1 MAAGDAGRAFD
12 GVERVTINNETV
24 SRVQNWAAWA
34 RTPRGAALATCY
46 SAEGRY
52 RPEMLRGDELEDRS
66 EPKRIVDVRDAL
78 LVWRAINPTQGFPVR
93 WYMALSAR
101 FIFRLQGY
109 EFAGYM
115 KRHKVPV
122 TRSEEEHDRLVY
134 QALSAA
140 RNVIERAEVAQARR
154 LRYKAPVAMGHG
166 PNPLERVSASDLER
180 VA

>member
-1 MAAGDAGRAFD
+1 VIDKP
-12 GVERVTINNETV
+12 TIDRIVNFA
-24 SRVQNWAAWA
+24 RWA

-52 RPEMLRGDELEDRS
+52 RPEMLRGDEAVDRS
-66 EPKRIVDVRDAL
+66 APKPEPVDVRDAL

-93 WYMALSAR
+93 WYMAISAR
-101 FIFRLQGY
+101 FIWRLQGY

-115 KRHKVPV
+115 RRHKVPV
-122 TRSEEEHDRLVY
+122 TRNEDEHDRLVY

-140 RNVIERAEVAQARR
+140 RNVIERADVAHARR
-154 LRYKAPVAMGHG
+154 LRYSPAVPTGHG
-166 PNPLERVSASDLER
+166 HHPLERVSSSDLQR